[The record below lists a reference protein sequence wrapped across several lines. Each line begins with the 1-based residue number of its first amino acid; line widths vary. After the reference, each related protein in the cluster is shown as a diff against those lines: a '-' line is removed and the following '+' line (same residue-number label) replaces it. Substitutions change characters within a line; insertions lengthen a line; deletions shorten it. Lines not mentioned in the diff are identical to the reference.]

1 MDTASIAGHVNDGN
15 SFHFPFH
22 CHVDLPMVEIFGQNV
37 QITKFMVIEALVAIL
52 MILFFVPLAS
62 KIKKGEPVRGRFS
75 NLLEV
80 FLLFIRDQ
88 VARPCIGHGADRFVP
103 LLWTIFFF
111 VLGMNLFGMIPG
123 FGSPT
128 ASYSVTAV
136 LAVVALLT
144 VVLAGSY
151 KIGPVKFWLSQVPH
165 MDVPFGLAYILKPL
179 LFVIEVFGLF
189 VKHFV
194 LCIRLFANLFA
205 GHLVLA
211 VFTSFITAAATGWL
225 LWTAVTVPSV
235 ALAVAISLLEIF
247 VAFLQAYIFTFLMS
261 LFIGMARHPH

>member
-1 MDTASIAGHVNDGN
+1 MDTSKIAEHVNDGHA
-15 SFHFPFH
+15 FEFPFH
-22 CHVDLPMVEIFGQNV
+22 IEVELPQIYGI
-37 QITKFMVIEALVAIL
+37 QITKFMVIELLVALI
-52 MILFFVPLAS
+52 MILLFVPLAM
-62 KIKKGEPVRGRFS
+62 KIKKGEPVKGHLS

-88 VARPCIGHGADRFVP
+88 IVRPCIGHGADKFLP
-103 LLWTIFFF
+103 FIWTIFFF
-111 VLGMNLFGMIPG
+111 ILGMNLFGMLPG

-136 LAVVALLT
+136 MAIIAFLAVVIS
-144 VVLAGSY
+144 GSF
-151 KIGPVKFWLSQVPH
+151 KLGPVKFWLSQVPH
-165 MDVPFGLAYILKPL
+165 MEVPFGMGYILKPL

-194 LCIRLFANLFA
+194 LCIRLFANMFA

-211 VFTSFITAAATGWL
+211 VFTSFITAITTGWL
-225 LWTAVTVPSV
+225 LWAVVTVPSLG
-235 ALAVAISLLEIF
+235 LAIAISLLEIF

-261 LFIGMARHPH
+261 LFIGMGRHPH